1 MGRVSA
7 LFRARLNR
15 PARPAFPTR
24 PAPPALLLCVL
35 CSLCVLRAGGVA
47 EVQRPPP
54 WGLDR
59 IDQRA
64 LPLDERFNP
73 GGDGAGVH
81 AYVID
86 TGVRRTHRELDG
98 RVDWIGDFTTGTG
111 ELPAV
116 TDADDCDPPPSPER
130 GHGTHV
136 ASILAGRTVGVAPGV
151 RVHALRILPC
161 TGTTRTDFVA
171 AVRAVK
177 WITAHGLK
185 PAVVNISPARFETAD
200 RALDTAIARS
210 IAAGFVYVLSAGGFP
225 NLGAFSPQRVAQA
238 IVVGSTDARDT
249 ARQGGYGPRLT
260 MFAPGIGIEGAGSAS
275 DTAEFS
281 GDGDSYA
288 APFVAGAAALYLQRH
303 RTARPAEVKRA
314 LVAASTRGV
323 VKNAGTAP
331 SLLLH
336 VVGAP

>member
-1 MGRVSA
+1 MVGFLLAWLLPQIPGRVA
-7 LFRARLNR
+7 
-15 PARPAFPTR
+15 
-24 PAPPALLLCVL
+24 
-35 CSLCVLRAGGVA
+35 
-47 EVQRPPP
+47 

-64 LPLDERFNP
+64 LPLDGRFDP
-73 GGDGAGVH
+73 GRDGAGVH

-86 TGVRRTHRELDG
+86 TGVRRTHREFDG
-98 RVDWIGDFTTGTG
+98 RVEWIGDFTTGAG
-111 ELPAV
+111 DRPAV
-116 TDADDCDPPPSPER
+116 ADADDCDPPPSPER

-136 ASILAGRTVGVAPGV
+136 ASILAGRTVGVARAV

-171 AVRAVK
+171 AVRAVN
-177 WITAHGLK
+177 WITTHGVK
-185 PAVVNISPARFETAD
+185 PAVVNISPARFETTD
-200 RALDTAIARS
+200 RRLDTAIARS

-225 NLGAFSPQRVAQA
+225 NLDAFSPQRVAQA
-238 IVVGSTDARDT
+238 IVVGSTDASDT

-303 RTARPAEVKRA
+303 PAATPAEVKRA
-314 LVAASTRGV
+314 LVAAGTRGV

-336 VVGAP
+336 IVGAP